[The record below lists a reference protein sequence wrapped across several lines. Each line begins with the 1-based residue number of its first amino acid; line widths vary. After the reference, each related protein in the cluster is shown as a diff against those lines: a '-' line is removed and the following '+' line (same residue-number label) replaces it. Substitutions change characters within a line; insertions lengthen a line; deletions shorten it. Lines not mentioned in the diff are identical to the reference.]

1 MKKRLFVL
9 YTMFLLSYCAF
20 SQGVGIGT
28 AKPDSSAALDVT
40 SKTKG
45 VLVPRMKTS
54 GILAVILPA
63 KGLLVYDSSTNQMK
77 VNVGGPATPN
87 WQPVGGTSGTGSSTA
102 WSLTGNSGIN
112 PTTQF
117 MGTNDKQPLRFRVN
131 N

>member
-9 YTMFLLSYCAF
+9 YILFLLSYCAF

-28 AKPDSSAALDVT
+28 AKPDSSATLDVT

-63 KGLLVYDSSTNQMK
+63 KGLLVYDSSTNQVK

-87 WQPVGGTSGTGSSTA
+87 WLPVGGSGSTGSGTA
-102 WSLTGNSGIN
+102 WSLTDNSGISA
-112 PTTQF
+112 TTQF
-117 MGTNDKQPLRFRVN
+117 IGTTDSQYASG
-131 N
+131 